1 MSNNL
6 SNEIWRNLEL
16 LPFCVLLYDANE
28 NIFKVNSQAQGL
40 FGLRN
45 KSHFNKI
52 DFSHITLTNHHSKK
66 ELLVEELF
74 FDYFTAN
81 NQCQFVL
88 SKQVSKLLLNVKF
101 AKLPNSSSIII
112 IDVLNNNVDEQ
123 YDFDNII
130 SNIST
135 DLIDIQN
142 DDVAKHINY
151 ALKAIGTVCHA
162 DRSYL
167 FKFAEDGKTINNT
180 HEWVNNDI
188 QAFKEDLQ
196 NLPKSDLPY
205 FFSLMARTHLFR
217 VNDVTSLPIQAM
229 SEKTI
234 FQRQKIKSVLCIGLR
249 YDKDLV
255 GFIGC
260 DCVVQKRNWT
270 DLDLIRLRL
279 VGEMLAN
286 AFKNL
291 NYKQELQQT
300 QQQLINAN
308 QKLNKQVNTDGL
320 TNIANRRCFDQ
331 TLKCEIKRCARNKE
345 PISLIMCDIDFFKRY
360 NDNYGHQ
367 LGDEVLKR
375 VAKALHNICK
385 REGDLAARFGGEEF
399 AIVLPAVDTEH
410 CQRFAVLIQE
420 KIAEL
425 AIEHNFSSASNY
437 LSLSIGFYSL
447 IPNQKTTSKEV
458 ITNADIAL
466 YNAKETGRNKIASFK
481 KPTKSARYSEF

>member
-1 MSNNL
+1 VSNNL
-6 SNEIWRNLEL
+6 SDETWQNLKL
-16 LPFCVLLYDANE
+16 LPFCILLYNPHE
-28 NIFKVNSQAQGL
+28 GFFKANSQTQDL
-40 FGLRN
+40 FGL
-45 KSHFNKI
+45 KEQSKFHKT
-52 DFSHITLTNHHSKK
+52 DFSHITLTNQHSKK

-81 NQCQFVL
+81 NRCQFVL
-88 SKQVSKLLLNVKF
+88 SKQQSKLLLNVKF
-101 AKLPNSSSIII
+101 AKLSNSSSIII
-112 IDVLNNNVDEQ
+112 IDILNNYVDEQ
-123 YDFDNII
+123 YDFSNII

-142 DDVAKHINY
+142 DDVDKYINY

-167 FKFAEDGKTINNT
+167 FNFSEDGKTINNT
-180 HEWVNNDI
+180 HEWVKNDI

-205 FFSLMARTHLFR
+205 FFSSMDRTHLFR
-217 VNDVTSLPIQAM
+217 VDDVTLLPIQAM
-229 SEKTI
+229 SEKAI
-234 FQRQKIKSVLCIGLR
+234 FQRQEVKSVLCIGLR
-249 YDKDLV
+249 YNKELI

-308 QKLNKQVNTDGL
+308 HKLNKQVNTDGL

-331 TLKCEIKRCARNKE
+331 TLKCEIKRGARNKE

-367 LGDEVLKR
+367 LGDEVLKQ
-375 VAKALHNICK
+375 VAKALHRMCK

-399 AIVLPAVDTEH
+399 AIILPAVDTDH

-420 KIAEL
+420 KITEL
-425 AIEHNFSSASNY
+425 AIEHNFSTVSKY
-437 LSLSIGFYSL
+437 LTLSIGFYSF
-447 IPNQKTTSKEV
+447 IPNHKTKPKEV

-466 YNAKETGRNKIASFK
+466 YNAKETGRNKIASFIK
-481 KPTKSARYSEF
+481 ATKSVLQ

>member
-1 MSNNL
+1 MDNNQADQAWQ
-6 SNEIWRNLEL
+6 NMEL
-16 LPFCVLLYDANE
+16 LPFCVLFYDSNT
-28 NIFKVNSQAQGL
+28 NIFKVNSQAQRL
-40 FGLRN
+40 FDL
-45 KSHFNKI
+45 KEQPHFKKA

-66 ELLVEELF
+66 ELLIEELF
-74 FDYFTAN
+74 IDYFMAN

-88 SKQVSKLLLNVKF
+88 SKPTSKLLLNVKF
-101 AKLPNSSSIII
+101 AKLLNSNSIII
-112 IDVLNNNVDEQ
+112 IDILNNNVDEQ
-123 YDFDNII
+123 YDFGNII

-142 DDVAKHINY
+142 DDVDKHINY
-151 ALKAIGTVCHA
+151 ALKAVGTVCHA

-180 HEWVNNDI
+180 HEWVNNGI

-196 NLPKSDLPY
+196 DLPKNTLPY
-205 FFSLMARTHLFR
+205 FFSSMVSTHLFR
-217 VNDVTSLPIQAM
+217 VNDVATLPIQAI

-234 FQRQKIKSVLCIGLR
+234 FQQQKIKSVLCIGLR
-249 YDKDLV
+249 YDKELV

-260 DCVVQKRNWT
+260 DCVVQHRNWT

-308 QKLNKQVNTDGL
+308 HKLNKQVNTDGL

-367 LGDEVLKR
+367 LGDEVLKQ
-375 VAKALHNICK
+375 VAKALHNLCK

-399 AIVLPAVDTEH
+399 AIILPAIDTEH
-410 CQRFAVLIQE
+410 CQRFAALIQE

-425 AIEHNFSSASNY
+425 AIEHNFSSASKY
-437 LSLSIGFYSL
+437 LTLSIGFYSF
-447 IPNQKTTSKEV
+447 IPSQKTTPKEV

-466 YNAKETGRNKIASFK
+466 YNAKETGRNKIARFEK
-481 KPTKSARYSEF
+481 AN

>member
-1 MSNNL
+1 MSNNR
-6 SNEIWRNLEL
+6 SDEMWQNMKL
-16 LPFCVLLYDANE
+16 LPFCILLYDANE
-28 NIFKVNSQAQGL
+28 DIFKVNSQALSL
-40 FGLRN
+40 FDL
-45 KSHFNKI
+45 KEQPHFKKA

-66 ELLVEELF
+66 ELLIEELF
-74 FDYFTAN
+74 IDYFMAN

-88 SKQVSKLLLNVKF
+88 SKQACKLVLNVKF
-101 AKLPNSSSIII
+101 AKLSNSNSIII
-112 IDVLNNNVDEQ
+112 IDILNNNVDEQ

-130 SNIST
+130 SKIST

-142 DDVAKHINY
+142 DDVDKHINY
-151 ALKAIGTVCHA
+151 ALKAIGTVCQA

-167 FKFAEDGKTINNT
+167 FKFAEDGKSMNNT
-180 HEWVNNDI
+180 HEWVNNGI

-196 NLPKSDLPY
+196 DLPKNTLPY
-205 FFSLMARTHLFR
+205 FFSSMVRTHLFR
-217 VNDVTSLPIQAM
+217 VNNVATLPIQAI

-234 FQRQKIKSVLCIGLR
+234 FQQQKIKSVLCIGLR
-249 YDKDLV
+249 YDKELV

-260 DCVVQKRNWT
+260 DCVVKKRNWT

-286 AFKNL
+286 AFKSL
-291 NYKQELQQT
+291 NYKKELQKA
-300 QQQLINAN
+300 QQQLIKAN
-308 QKLNKQVNTDGL
+308 HKLNKQVNTDGL

-375 VAKALHNICK
+375 VAKALHDLCK

-399 AIVLPAVDTEH
+399 TIVLPAIDTEH
-410 CQRFAVLIQE
+410 CQRFAALIQE

-425 AIEHNFSSASNY
+425 AIEHNFSSASKY
-437 LSLSIGFYSL
+437 LTLSIGFYSF
-447 IPNQKTTSKEV
+447 IPSQKTTPKEL

-466 YNAKETGRNKIASFK
+466 YNAKETGRNKIARFEK
-481 KPTKSARYSEF
+481 AN

>member
-249 YDKDLV
+249 YDKELV

-291 NYKQELQQT
+291 NYKQELQQA

-308 QKLNKQVNTDGL
+308 HKLNKQVNTDGL

-437 LSLSIGFYSL
+437 LSLSIGF
-447 IPNQKTTSKEV
+447 
-458 ITNADIAL
+458 IAL
-466 YNAKETGRNKIASFK
+466 YPIK
-481 KPTKSARYSEF
+481 KQHLKKL

>member
-1 MSNNL
+1 MDNNL
-6 SNEIWRNLEL
+6 ADGTWRNMEL
-16 LPFCVLLYDANE
+16 LPFCVLLYDTSE
-28 NIFKVNSQAQGL
+28 NIFKVNSKAQNL
-40 FGLRN
+40 FGL
-45 KSHFNKI
+45 KEQLHFYKT

-66 ELLVEELF
+66 EILIEELF
-74 FDYFTAN
+74 IDYFTAN

-88 SKQVSKLLLNVKF
+88 SKQASKLLLNVKF
-101 AKLPNSSSIII
+101 AKLPNSNSIII
-112 IDVLNNNVDEQ
+112 IDILNNNVDEQ

-142 DDVAKHINY
+142 DDVDQHINY

-180 HEWVNNDI
+180 HEWVNTDI
-188 QAFKEDLQ
+188 QAFKNDLQ
-196 NLPKSDLPY
+196 HFPKSNLPY
-205 FFSLMARTHLFR
+205 FFELMESTHLFR
-217 VNDVTSLPIQAM
+217 IDDVALLPIKAIN
-229 SEKTI
+229 EKNELQLQSI
-234 FQRQKIKSVLCIGLR
+234 QSVLCIGLR
-249 YDKDLV
+249 YDKELV

-260 DCVVQKRNWT
+260 DCVVQKRSWT

-291 NYKQELQQT
+291 NYKKELQKA

-308 QKLNKQVNTDGL
+308 HKLNKQVNTDGL
-320 TNIANRRCFDQ
+320 TNIPNRRCFDQ

-367 LGDEVLKR
+367 LGDEVLKQ
-375 VAKALHNICK
+375 VAKALHNLCK

-399 AIVLPAVDTEH
+399 AMILPVIDTDH
-410 CQRFAVLIQE
+410 CQRFAALIQE

-425 AIEHNFSSASNY
+425 AIEHNFSSASKY
-437 LSLSIGFYSL
+437 LTLSIGFYSF
-447 IPNQKTTSKEV
+447 IPSQKTTPKEV
-458 ITNADIAL
+458 ITNADTAL
-466 YNAKETGRNKIASFK
+466 YNAKETGRNKIASF
-481 KPTKSARYSEF
+481 

>member
-1 MSNNL
+1 MSNNR
-6 SNEIWRNLEL
+6 SDEMWQNMKL
-16 LPFCVLLYDANE
+16 LPFCILLYDANE
-28 NIFKVNSQAQGL
+28 DIFKVNSQALSL
-40 FGLRN
+40 FDLEEQP
-45 KSHFNKI
+45 HFKKN
-52 DFSHITLTNHHSKK
+52 DFAHITLTNHHSKK
-66 ELLVEELF
+66 ELLIEDLF
-74 FDYFTAN
+74 LDYFTAN
-81 NQCQFVL
+81 NQCQFAL
-88 SKQVSKLLLNVKF
+88 SKQTSKLLLNVKF
-101 AKLPNSSSIII
+101 AKLPNSHSIII
-112 IDVLNNNVDEQ
+112 IDILNNNVEEQ

-142 DDVAKHINY
+142 DDVDKHINY

-188 QAFKEDLQ
+188 QAFKDDLQ
-196 NLPKSDLPY
+196 DLPKSDLPY
-205 FFSLMARTHLFR
+205 FFTLMARTHLFR
-217 VNDVTSLPIQAM
+217 VNDVTLLPIQAT
-229 SEKTI
+229 SEKII

-249 YDKDLV
+249 YDKELV

-291 NYKQELQQT
+291 NYKQELQKT

-308 QKLNKQVNTDGL
+308 HKLNKQVNTDGL

-331 TLKCEIKRCARNKE
+331 TLKCEIKRGARNKE

-367 LGDEVLKR
+367 LGDEVLKQ
-375 VAKALHNICK
+375 VAKALHDLCK

-399 AIVLPAVDTEH
+399 AIILPAVDTDH

-466 YNAKETGRNKIASFK
+466 YNAKETGRNKIASF
-481 KPTKSARYSEF
+481 

>member
-6 SNEIWRNLEL
+6 SEEAWQNLEL
-16 LPFCVLLYDANE
+16 LPFCVLLYNANE
-28 NIFKVNSQAQGL
+28 DIFKVNSQAQDL
-40 FGLRN
+40 FDL
-45 KSHFNKI
+45 KDQSHFYKT
-52 DFSHITLTNHHSKK
+52 DLSHITLTNHHSKK
-66 ELLVEELF
+66 NLLIEELF

-81 NQCQFVL
+81 SQCQFIL
-88 SKQVSKLLLNVKF
+88 SKQSSKLLLNIKF
-101 AKLPNSSSIII
+101 ANLPNSNSIII
-112 IDVLNNNVDEQ
+112 IDILNNNVDEQ

-142 DDVAKHINY
+142 DDVDKHINY
-151 ALKAIGTVCHA
+151 ALKAVGTVCNA

-180 HEWVNNDI
+180 HEWVNDGI
-188 QAFKEDLQ
+188 KAFKDDLQ
-196 NLPKSDLPY
+196 NLLKSDLPY
-205 FFSLMARTHLFR
+205 FFSSMARTHLFR
-217 VNDVTSLPIQAM
+217 VNDVLLLPIQAM

-234 FQRQKIKSVLCIGLR
+234 FQRQEIKSVLCIGLR
-249 YDKDLV
+249 YDKELV

-260 DCVVQKRNWT
+260 DCVVQKRDWT

-425 AIEHNFSSASNY
+425 AIEHNFSTVSKY
-437 LSLSIGFYSL
+437 LTLSIGFYSF
-447 IPNQKTTSKEV
+447 IPNHKTKPKEV

-466 YNAKETGRNKIASFK
+466 YNAKETGRNIIASF
-481 KPTKSARYSEF
+481 